1 MPSAI
6 SCSQLRSADS
16 FDWHI
21 RVWTSCIWI
30 EESHLLLRLIYSLI
44 KVGFLFLLISFGTE
58 RWEPVCEARG
68 GKHHV
73 VLCVSL
79 LLSVGSVKSTDRS
92 QQGECAEPCAG
103 GRPTQPVGG
112 WKHVGLP
119 GPALWWQWLC
129 WELVCPCSPMLCKDV
144 VCPSAA
150 NDWSTRSSLSLWNR
164 TQSCRALKATRGVFL
179 GLGLRAVQGINLSK
193 WERQR
198 FALCEVCCDT
208 EQDGVR
214 SFPFSTGVCLRN
226 PQPSLA
232 RLKAALM
239 NLIEDWSDCL
249 HFASW
254 LFWWRFNE
262 LFTVKRSYV
271 NNSIPCYIHY

>member
-1 MPSAI
+1 MNVQSLVLGVVPHSLLVAGSMWAFRALLCDGSDFAGSWSVRAARCSA
-6 SCSQLRSADS
+6 
-16 FDWHI
+16 
-21 RVWTSCIWI
+21 
-30 EESHLLLRLIYSLI
+30 
-44 KVGFLFLLISFGTE
+44 KM
-58 RWEPVCEARG
+58 
-68 GKHHV
+68 
-73 VLCVSL
+73 LCVPL
-79 LLSVGSVKSTDRS
+79 
-92 QQGECAEPCAG
+92 Q
-103 GRPTQPVGG
+103 
-112 WKHVGLP
+112 H
-119 GPALWWQWLC
+119 
-129 WELVCPCSPMLCKDV
+129 
-144 VCPSAA
+144 
-150 NDWSTRSSLSLWNR
+150 WSTRSSLSLWNR

-208 EQDGVR
+208 EQVGVR